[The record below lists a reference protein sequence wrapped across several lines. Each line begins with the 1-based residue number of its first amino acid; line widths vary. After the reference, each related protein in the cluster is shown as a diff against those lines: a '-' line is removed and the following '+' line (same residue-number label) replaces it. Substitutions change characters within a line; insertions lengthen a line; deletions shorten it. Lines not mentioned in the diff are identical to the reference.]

1 MASGSKATAQFL
13 AQAFAGAC
21 LGALGSAGFVGAF
34 EAQRAGDLGRDL
46 APAFGLLGP
55 LALGVAIALTAWLW
69 ALHAP
74 SRLRLGLLLESA
86 KRRHRLV
93 LLGPFL
99 LVGWFV
105 LGHVAREVFTSVALA
120 PQRVGVLLGAV
131 TLAGLWGGSAAL
143 ELWAT
148 RLSRSMARPSLR
160 TCALSLF
167 LSLVG
172 GISLLVFVGETSGTG
187 GSWALFGVLR
197 REELQL
203 APAVAL
209 VAILLGGYAGGLLAV
224 RAGLGRRALL
234 ALGGLFVAAVAG
246 FWSARALDERATLR
260 FERSPSLSGSL
271 LALAQSWSD
280 GDGDGHSAHFGG
292 GDCNDA
298 APDEH
303 PGAIDLPANGRD
315 EDCSGADAAQT
326 AVSAPSS
333 AQTLDAAGQTGGPRA
348 SLPAGA
354 NVLLLTVD
362 TLRFDLG
369 FTRSP
374 KDRNLSPHLDE
385 LASRSTVF
393 ESAYSLASYTSKS
406 LGPALIG
413 RYPSETARNFDH
425 FDRFAP
431 EVPFVQERLQKAG
444 ITTSAVQGYWYF
456 FAKGYGFERGWDSLD
471 SEAAPRYISVDA
483 DASSNGDKVGDRL
496 LAALDAL
503 KTNPKPFFLWGH
515 WVDPH
520 AEYVRHEKY
529 QFGRESRDKYDGEV
543 AFVDEQIG
551 RVLAALAESPQAA
564 KTIVIV
570 TSDHG
575 EAFGEHGL
583 IRHGFELW
591 EELVH
596 VPLIIYVPGQPP
608 RRITARRSLI
618 DLTPTLLDAFGVA
631 QQGEFVR
638 GTSLLDDV
646 LGGPAAPRPV
656 FVDMPQGPHN
666 KERRAFYSGSLKLVT
681 SDGRVLGL
689 YDLALDPREK
699 NDLSD
704 DKSLVSKIQAE
715 QAGFVAGLQPL
726 PARR

>member
-1 MASGSKATAQFL
+1 MASGSKATARFL

-21 LGALGSAGFVGAF
+21 LGALGSAGCVSAF
-34 EAQRAGDLGRDL
+34 EAERAGELSADL

-55 LALGVAIALTAWLW
+55 LAFCAALTLTAWLW

-105 LGHVAREVFTSVALA
+105 VGHVALAVFTRVALA
-120 PQRVGVLLGAV
+120 PQKVGVLLGAV
-131 TLAGLWGGSAAL
+131 TVAVLWGGGAAL
-143 ELWAT
+143 DRWAT
-148 RLSRSMARPSLR
+148 RLSRSVARPSLR
-160 TCALSLF
+160 MCALSLLF
-167 LSLVG
+167 SLVG
-172 GISLLVFVGETSGTG
+172 GIALLVLVGEPSGTG
-187 GSWALFGVLR
+187 GPGALFGVLR

-224 RAGLGRRALL
+224 RVGLGRRALL
-234 ALGGLFVAAVAG
+234 ALGGLSVAAVAG

-260 FERSPSLSGSL
+260 FERSPGLAGTL

-298 APDEH
+298 APGEH
-303 PGAIDLPANGRD
+303 PGAIDVPANGRD
-315 EDCSGADAAQT
+315 EDCSGADAVQT
-326 AVSAPSS
+326 AVSTASS
-333 AQTLDAAGQTGGPRA
+333 AKAAGPTGEPRTR
-348 SLPAGA
+348 LPGGA
-354 NVLLLTVD
+354 NVLLLSVD

-385 LASRSTVF
+385 LASKSTVF
-393 ESAYSLASYTSKS
+393 DSAYSLASYTSKS

-456 FAKGYGFERGWDSLD
+456 FAKGYGFERGWDHLD
-471 SEAAPRYISVDA
+471 STAAPRHISVDA
-483 DASSNGDKVGDRL
+483 DASSNGDKVGEQL
-496 LAALDAL
+496 VAALDAL

-529 QFGRESRDKYDGEV
+529 DFGRESRDKYDGEV

-551 RVLAALAESPQAA
+551 RVLAALADSPQAA

-583 IRHGFELW
+583 IRHGFEVW

-608 RRITARRSLI
+608 RRVAARRSLI

-638 GTSLLDDV
+638 GASLLDDV
-646 LGGPAAPRPV
+646 LGGPAVPRPV

-666 KERRAFYSGSLKLVT
+666 KERRAFYSGSFKLVT

-689 YDLALDPREK
+689 YDLALDPGEK
-699 NDLSD
+699 NDLSV
-704 DKSLVSKIQAE
+704 DKSLVSKLQTE
-715 QAGFVAGLQPL
+715 QAAFVAGLQPL